1 MNDRVPYPDLHTGPS
16 RRGQTLA
23 HFRGSSLVSARGPS
37 LPRVA
42 RFFLGDLRGAIT
54 LAGLSLRR

>member
-1 MNDRVPYPDLHTGPS
+1 MFTPGPARVARLSLTFEIP
-16 RRGQTLA
+16 
-23 HFRGSSLVSARGPS
+23 LVSARDPS

-42 RFFLGDLRGAIT
+42 RFFLGDLRDAIT